1 MASPSDARA
10 TKFLGVISSFE
21 DFKMRCLAL
30 TLSATMLVV
39 AVVGAALAATD
50 FDGSAPFGLAW
61 GPLDKIPRPSLAL
74 KDVNVTVLLYRR
86 ERLPSELPD
95 TEVILLDVCKKE
107 GLQQISWASRSLSTD
122 EAVSKFIRVLAVG
135 DQRYGE
141 SKPTSGGALGWENGR
156 IEALSVSEPDGTH
169 RILMVSR
176 GPDFDACS
184 AEHDR
189 ASDQSLRARWLRRLE
204 LPN

>member
-1 MASPSDARA
+1 
-10 TKFLGVISSFE
+10 VIGSFE
-21 DFKMRCLAL
+21 DFKMRWLAL
-30 TLSATMLVV
+30 TLSVTMFVV
-39 AVVGAALAATD
+39 AAAAAVFAATA

-61 GPLDKIPRPSLAL
+61 GPLEKIPRPSLAL

-86 ERLPSELPD
+86 ERLPSVEIAD

-107 GLQQISWASRSLSTD
+107 GLQQISWASKPLSTD
-122 EAVSKFIRVLAVG
+122 EAVSIFMRVLAVG
-135 DQRYGE
+135 GQRYGE
-141 SKPTSGGALGWENGR
+141 SKPTSGGAVGWENGR
-156 IEALSVSEPDGTH
+156 IEALIVSELDGTR

-189 ASDQSLRARWLRRLE
+189 ASDQSLRTRWLRRLE

>member
-1 MASPSDARA
+1 MKSLKDAHV
-10 TKFLGVISSFE
+10 T
-21 DFKMRCLAL
+21 KMRWLAL
-30 TLSATMLVV
+30 TLSVTIV
-39 AVVGAALAATD
+39 AAVWSSIAATD

-86 ERLPSELPD
+86 EQLPSELPD

-107 GLQQISWASRSLSTD
+107 GLQQISWASRSLQTD

-135 DQRYGE
+135 GQRYGE

-156 IEALSVSEPDGTH
+156 IETISVSESDGTH

-176 GPDFDACS
+176 GPELRCLLS
-184 AEHDR
+184 R
-189 ASDQSLRARWLRRLE
+189 A
-204 LPN
+204 

>member
-1 MASPSDARA
+1 VGA
-10 TKFLGVISSFE
+10 TKFIGVIGSLE
-21 DFKMRCLAL
+21 KFKMRWLAL
-30 TLSATMLVV
+30 TLSVTMF
-39 AVVGAALAATD
+39 AAAGTVFAATG
-50 FDGSAPFGLAW
+50 FDGPAPFGLAW
-61 GPLDKIPRPSLAL
+61 GPLEKIPRPSLAL

-86 ERLPSELPD
+86 DRLPSPELPD

-107 GLQQISWASRSLSTD
+107 GLQQISWASRPLSTD
-122 EAVSKFIRVLAVG
+122 EAASKFMRVLAVG
-135 DQRYGE
+135 GQRYGE
-141 SKPTSGGALGWENGR
+141 SEPTSGGALGWENGR
-156 IEALSVSEPDGTH
+156 IEALSVSELDGTH

-189 ASDQSLRARWLRRLE
+189 ASDQSLRTQWLRRLE

>member
-1 MASPSDARA
+1 M
-10 TKFLGVISSFE
+10 KW
-21 DFKMRCLAL
+21 LAL
-30 TLSATMLVV
+30 TLSVTLFASAG
-39 AVVGAALAATD
+39 AVFAATG

-61 GPLDKIPRPSLAL
+61 GPLGKIPKPSLAL
-74 KDVNVTVLLYRR
+74 EDVNVTVLLYRR
-86 ERLPSELPD
+86 ERLPSEEIPD

-122 EAVSKFIRVLAVG
+122 EAVSKFIRILAVG
-135 DQRYGE
+135 GERYGE

-189 ASDQSLRARWLRRLE
+189 ASDQSLRTRWLRRLE

>member
-1 MASPSDARA
+1 M
-10 TKFLGVISSFE
+10 ISSFE
-21 DFKMRCLAL
+21 DFEMKWLAL
-30 TLSATMLVV
+30 TLSVTLFASAG
-39 AVVGAALAATD
+39 AVFAATG

-61 GPLDKIPRPSLAL
+61 GPLDKIPKPSLAL
-74 KDVNVTVLLYRR
+74 EDVNVTVLLYRR
-86 ERLPSELPD
+86 ERLPSEEIPD

-122 EAVSKFIRVLAVG
+122 EAVSKFIRILAVG
-135 DQRYGE
+135 GERYGE

-156 IEALSVSEPDGTH
+156 IEALSVSETDGTH

-189 ASDQSLRARWLRRLE
+189 ASDQSLRTRWLRRLE

>member
-1 MASPSDARA
+1 M
-10 TKFLGVISSFE
+10 KW
-21 DFKMRCLAL
+21 LAL
-30 TLSATMLVV
+30 TLSVTLFASAG
-39 AVVGAALAATD
+39 AVFAATG

-61 GPLDKIPRPSLAL
+61 GPLDKIPKPSLAL
-74 KDVNVTVLLYRR
+74 EDVNVTVLLYRR
-86 ERLPSELPD
+86 ERLPSEEIPD

-122 EAVSKFIRVLAVG
+122 EAVSKFIRILAVG
-135 DQRYGE
+135 GERYGE

-189 ASDQSLRARWLRRLE
+189 ASDQSLRTRWLRRLE